1 MRFLFPAA
9 AVLVVVSVCAST
21 ASGQDP
27 DIDRL
32 LKKLPPPEKLVKTE
46 IAPGIHRNDP
56 IFQDPL
62 GQEIQKA
69 VTAGN
74 YTRALAAA
82 RKLTERYPNSVVAQI
97 SRGSYALMSQ
107 QIGEAS
113 TAFRKATVL
122 QPRLAMA
129 HFGLGLAE
137 GAQGRFSAAWPH
149 LQKATQLEPGAVPAW
164 IYLSACAER
173 LGRKQESV
181 RAARRATQLAPKS
194 GPAWGQLARAEH
206 ASGNRTEALLAAGKA
221 ARFSPDLV
229 TVTAAASVGALDI
242 RRPVEGIRVLRRA
255 IQLEPKNRLLR
266 KQLQWFES
274 LAAQASKTVARLEK
288 RTAENPNSAKTWLE
302 LGAAYQQLE
311 RHDKARDAFGRAQ
324 RLTSTRKTGQ
334 QNSAAR

>member
-242 RRPVEGIRVLRRA
+242 RRPVEGSEFCDARSSWSRKIVSCASNCSGSNLLPHKPAKPSRVSKNALPKTPTLQRRG
-255 IQLEPKNRLLR
+255 
-266 KQLQWFES
+266 WS
-274 LAAQASKTVARLEK
+274 LAPLINSSSATTKPATHS
-288 RTAENPNSAKTWLE
+288 AEPSA
-302 LGAAYQQLE
+302 
-311 RHDKARDAFGRAQ
+311 
-324 RLTSTRKTGQ
+324 
-334 QNSAAR
+334 